1 MRKVVSVL
9 SSAALAA
16 ALLVGVSTPVQA
28 NVLTLQFPTG
38 IEAFTPNEWGNVATL
53 TGETP
58 AILGA
63 ADPTADVLRVTIE
76 AELGGLLRL
85 DTAGLTA
92 GAGFDLT
99 DFDSPSNAPG
109 ARVISFSA
117 VVNNLNAALA
127 TLEFKGVHGAM
138 RIEMRVSAGTG
149 LVLGNRYY
157 EVYDVGAN
165 ITWANALKAA
175 AAKKVP
181 SSVQGANYECQGY
194 LMTIESADEQAL
206 INANVKSDAWIG
218 GSDEFSYVNQAL
230 FTKAVEPA
238 STATTYPTQ
247 ADSEGKFHW
256 VVGPSRGVQ
265 LTTANGVPST
275 STLAALVPGVYNNW
289 NGFEPNNSSTTEHYI
304 QILADGL
311 WNDLPDNGN
320 VDQYIVEYGGLRT
333 TATHQTDP
341 ANVVF
346 TNAGHMGT
354 VADCVPA
361 VVANQQVASFTA
373 FTGLAFNQ
381 ARENIG
387 GVYVDDVEDRLV
399 QGFDLGLAG
408 FAAVTGFDEIGDQNL
423 AVGDFVDYFNVVTLN
438 GQQIDS
444 RITITAQGGI
454 ESSSSS
460 PGDGLLRR
468 LDGEGGGAEENPF
481 VQSSVR
487 FDNKVGDEWVE
498 YQIEFFTGLATSP
511 ANPTPATLSNLYLSV
526 YDIDNQQYFEAS
538 GFSSY
543 ELTEDSILS
552 VSAPRFG
559 VTRFAET
566 SNTSTSGTDS
576 QTLGRVTVLFDSVDS
591 FTMRLGQNRTTR
603 GSSASFDLDFSP
615 GLGWLGAQRV
625 TLTPPAY
632 VAPNY
637 TGPVLESFSTRSVD
651 ACQGT
656 VVTITGT
663 RLSGITSATVQGKRA
678 AVIENTADRLVIR
691 TPAGLTAGANQS
703 LVITS
708 AAGTL
713 THQNAFN
720 VVGSSEVASCA
731 LDTTKGFW
739 TQAQADGRTIKIY
752 AKNPVGS
759 GKVQFIVDGREIAWA
774 NAVDANDPK
783 LRVIRTDGPMAG
795 VNYLVRTISLNPGK
809 NRIEIRV
816 NGERVWRVT
825 YLPRG

>member
-1 MRKVVSVL
+1 MRKIISVI

-28 NVLTLQFPTG
+28 NVLTLQFPAG
-38 IEAFTPNEWGNVATL
+38 VEAFAPNEWGNVATL
-53 TGETP
+53 TGVTP
-58 AILGA
+58 AIQGA
-63 ADPTADVLRVTIE
+63 ADPAADVLRVTIE

-85 DTAGLTA
+85 NTAGLTA
-92 GAGFDLT
+92 GAGFNLA
-99 DFDSPSNAPG
+99 DFGITSGG

-117 VVNNLNAALA
+117 VVNNLNTALA
-127 TLEFKGVHGAM
+127 TLEFKGVHGAAA
-138 RIEMRVSAGTG
+138 IEMRVSAGTG
-149 LVLGNRYY
+149 LVLGDRYY
-157 EVYDVGAN
+157 EVYDADAN

-206 INANVKSDAWIG
+206 INANVKSAAWIG
-218 GSDEFSYVNQAL
+218 GSDEFNYVNAAL
-230 FTKAVEPA
+230 AQTAITTPA
-238 STATTYPTQ
+238 PTPSSYADQTA
-247 ADSEGKFHW
+247 SEGKFYW
-256 VVGPSRGVQ
+256 AVGPSRGQQ
-265 LTTANGVPST
+265 LTTANGVSST
-275 STLAALVPGVYNNW
+275 NAQLVAGVYNNW
-289 NGFEPNNSSTTEHYI
+289 NGIEPNNDGSTEHFI
-304 QILADGL
+304 QILANGL

-320 VDQYIVEYGGLRT
+320 VDQYVVEYGGLRT

-346 TNAGHMGT
+346 TNAGHMGE

-361 VVANQQVASFTA
+361 VVTNQQAVSFTA

-381 ARENIG
+381 ARVNID
-387 GVYVDDVEDRLV
+387 GVYQQATFGDRLL
-399 QGFDLGLAG
+399 QNSGSLS
-408 FAAVTGFDEIGDQNL
+408 AVTSGTSDIGNTL
-423 AVGDFVDYFNVVTLN
+423 GVGDFVDYYNVATID
-438 GQQIDS
+438 GQQYDA
-444 RITITAQGGI
+444 RITITAQNGM
-454 ESSSSS
+454 ESSSDAA
-460 PGDGLLRR
+460 DGKLRR
-468 LDGEGGGAEENPF
+468 LDEHTGTGSGLLNPW
-481 VQSSVR
+481 VRSRLR
-487 FDNKVGDEWVE
+487 FDKKVGDEWIE
-498 YQIEFFTGLATSP
+498 YQIEFFTGLANSP
-511 ANPTPATLSNLYLSV
+511 SNPTPATLSNVYLSV
-526 YDIDNQQYFEAS
+526 YDVDSLEYFETS
-538 GFSSY
+538 GFISY
-543 ELTEDSILS
+543 QLTEDSILS
-552 VSAPRFG
+552 VSATRPEF
-559 VTRFAET
+559 TRFAAN
-566 SNTSTSGTDS
+566 NTPLSGADS
-576 QTLGRVTVLFDSVDS
+576 QTKGRVTVLFDSVGT
-591 FTMRLGQNRTTR
+591 FNLRLGQNRVTSR
-603 GSSASFDLDFSP
+603 SNANFVLDFSP
-615 GLGWLGAQRV
+615 GLGWEGAQRV
-625 TLTPPAY
+625 TLTPPAF

-656 VVTITGT
+656 MVTITGT

-713 THQNAFN
+713 THQNSFN

-731 LDTTKGFW
+731 LDTTKGYW

-759 GKVQFIVDGREIAWA
+759 GKVQFIVDGREIAWV

-783 LRVIRTDGPMAG
+783 LRVITTDGPMAG
-795 VNYLVRTISLNPGK
+795 VNYLVRTITLNPGK
-809 NRIEIRV
+809 NRIEILV
-816 NGERVWRVT
+816 DGQRVWRVT